1 MSEEK
6 TEAPK
11 VSTNPALVEFPRD
24 EWGFTSE
31 LRAAG
36 LRAASAVNGNND
48 KQAVFMGTLRTLA
61 LHATARLEPD
71 AAALVKH
78 GEQIAAREA
87 SAYQRVAS
95 RGIQPSAD

>member
-24 EWGFTSE
+24 EWGFTTE

-36 LRAASAVNGNND
+36 LLAASSVNGNKE
-48 KQAVFMGTLRTLA
+48 KQAIFNATLRVLA
-61 LHATARLEPD
+61 QHAAARLKPD
-71 AAALVKH
+71 ADALVKYA
-78 GEQIAAREA
+78 EKIAEREA

-95 RGIQPSAD
+95 RGIQP